1 MSQGEANDPVLLEID
16 GPIAIVTL
24 NRPKSLNA
32 MSRALSAQLESR
44 FKELQQGGSVKV
56 AIITGAGRAFCAGA
70 DLDELSSMEGVLQAA
85 DEEIGT
91 GHRRFGMASFD
102 GPVIAAIN
110 GVAVTAGLE
119 LALCCDMRIA
129 STNARFADTH
139 SRVGVIP
146 GGRMTAMLPRLI
158 GLGRAK
164 EMCLS
169 ARMIDAATADR
180 WGLVN
185 RVVEPDELMPAAL
198 ALAKKIAAV
207 ETKYLRTYNRLL
219 DESHERNFADA
230 VDHEHIRS
238 RDANQTFDRDRLDVS
253 SVIVS
258 RRERPD

>member
-1 MSQGEANDPVLLEID
+1 MTQGADEDPVLLEID
-16 GPIAIVTL
+16 GPIAILTL

-32 MSRALSAQLESR
+32 MSKALTAQLEHR
-44 FKELQQGGSVKV
+44 FREVQELGTVKV
-56 AIITGAGRAFCAGA
+56 TIITGAGRAFCAGA
-70 DLDELSSMEGVLQAA
+70 DLDELSGRDGVLQAA
-85 DEEIGT
+85 DEVIGT
-91 GHRRFGMASFD
+91 GHRRFGMAAFD
-102 GPVIAAIN
+102 GPVIAAVN

-119 LALCCDMRIA
+119 LALCCDIRIA
-129 STNARFADTH
+129 STTARFADTH

-146 GGRMTAMLPRLI
+146 GGRMAAMLPRLI

-198 ALAKKIAAV
+198 ALAGKIAAV
-207 ETKYLRTYNRLL
+207 EADYLRAYNRLL
-219 DESHERNFADA
+219 DETHDRSFADA
-230 VDHEHIRS
+230 VDHEHICS
-238 RDANQTFDRDRLDVS
+238 RDANQRFDRTRLDVS
-253 SVIVS
+253 TVIAS